1 MKREEFISILDRKR
15 YSYEIEGD
23 KIIVTYND
31 DARHRD
37 VLLSKLTEIPPN
49 VIFNNGGYVNLKS
62 LGSVPRSVQFNNGGY
77 VELKS
82 TSLNR
87 YYIFNF
93 PIDNIDNRRIFNI
106 LIKRGIFE

>member
-1 MKREEFISILDRKR
+1 MTREEFIAILDRKR

-23 KIIVTYND
+23 NIIVTYND
-31 DARHRD
+31 DSRHRD

-62 LGSVPRSVQFNNGGY
+62 LNSVPRSVQFNNGGY
-77 VELKS
+77 IHLKAIA
-82 TSLNR
+82 LGI
-87 YYIFNF
+87 YYLWPFEIN
-93 PIDNIDNRRIFNI
+93 NIDNKRIFNI